1 MVGGTRR
8 GPQCA
13 QGSVPLCSGL
23 SSGLECGQGSGN
35 MQAHT
40 GVPGMVSFLLYHC
53 MCKLWAG
60 CYGAQVRVPGAVRT
74 PAPAHRNCI
83 GQTFAM
89 TEMKVVLA
97 LTLLRFRIL
106 PDEEEP
112 CRKPELI
119 LRAEG
124 GLWLRMEL
132 LSTGQ
137 Q

>member
-13 QGSVPLCSGL
+13 EGSVPLCSGL

-35 MQAHT
+35 TQAHT

-74 PAPAHRNCI
+74 PRSCPQELHRTDI
-83 GQTFAM
+83 
-89 TEMKVVLA
+89 
-97 LTLLRFRIL
+97 RHDR
-106 PDEEEP
+106 D
-112 CRKPELI
+112 
-119 LRAEG
+119 EG
-124 GLWLRMEL
+124 GPGTHTTAVPHPAR
-132 LSTGQ
+132 
-137 Q
+137 